1 MMLNGSANQLT
12 SASGFLIFTLD
23 RAYKFIPLRKTRFR
37 KMRHFKAV
45 RFQQAAGS
53 KVPEDHIFW
62 VAPRRYVS

>member
-1 MMLNGSANQLT
+1 
-12 SASGFLIFTLD
+12 
-23 RAYKFIPLRKTRFR
+23 
-37 KMRHFKAV
+37 MRHFKAV